1 MNIEKSKKLLK
12 KIDRLLNNLVEDG
25 EEATVSERK
34 LLISYLHEL
43 EDLFSD
49 GMDAMPEAEQAS
61 PQAIVEQVNET
72 IEEVEEEVIDEEELE
87 EEIIV
92 EEVIDEAMDDL
103 FNFED
108 SDDLSGKFASSPIAD
123 LTKAMGLNEKIL
135 TINELFNGN
144 ASEYEKT
151 MADLNGLT
159 DFDEAKKMLVTG
171 AATQYE
177 WLTDNKRKKAI
188 HFIKLIRRRYN

>member
-43 EDLFSD
+43 EGIFSE
-49 GMDAMPEAEQAS
+49 GMDATP
-61 PQAIVEQVNET
+61 IVEEAIPEPVV
-72 IEEVEEEVIDEEELE
+72 EEVVEEEVIEEEAVEEELVE
-87 EEIIV
+87 EEI
-92 EEVIDEAMDDL
+92 DESMNEL
-103 FNFED
+103 FDFED

-123 LTKAMGLNEKIL
+123 LKKAMGLNEKIL

-144 ASEYEKT
+144 ASEYEQT
-151 MADLNGLT
+151 MADLNELK
-159 DFDEAKKMLVTG
+159 DFDEAKKMLVMG

-177 WLTDNKRKKAI
+177 WSTDNKKKKAI